1 MLELFNLFSDS
12 KQAMKE
18 LNFNPTNICG
28 GGYKKVPFTNFKRLE
43 DNVVLRLKKGGVKLD
58 NALTRDRL

>member
-28 GGYKKVPFTNFKRLE
+28 GGVQESTSYKTSKDWRTM
-43 DNVVLRLKKGGVKLD
+43 
-58 NALTRDRL
+58 

>member
-28 GGYKKVPFTNFKRLE
+28 GGTRKYLLQKIFKI
-43 DNVVLRLKKGGVKLD
+43 GGQCSPSRYEGWCL
-58 NALTRDRL
+58 AR

>member
-18 LNFNPTNICG
+18 LNFNPTNICVG
-28 GGYKKVPFTNFKRLE
+28 GGTRKYLLQTSSKI
-43 DNVVLRLKKGGVKLD
+43 GGQCSPSRYEGWCQ
-58 NALTRDRL
+58 AR

>member
-1 MLELFNLFSDS
+1 MTTLGQMLELFNLFSDS

-28 GGYKKVPFTNFKRLE
+28 GGYKKVP
-43 DNVVLRLKKGGVKLD
+43 
-58 NALTRDRL
+58 LTKNLQDWRTM

>member
-1 MLELFNLFSDS
+1 
-12 KQAMKE
+12 MKE
-18 LNFNPTNICG
+18 LNFSLANICV

>member
-28 GGYKKVPFTNFKRLE
+28 GGYKKVPLTKLQ
-43 DNVVLRLKKGGVKLD
+43 KIGGQCSPSRYEGWCQ
-58 NALTRDRL
+58 AR